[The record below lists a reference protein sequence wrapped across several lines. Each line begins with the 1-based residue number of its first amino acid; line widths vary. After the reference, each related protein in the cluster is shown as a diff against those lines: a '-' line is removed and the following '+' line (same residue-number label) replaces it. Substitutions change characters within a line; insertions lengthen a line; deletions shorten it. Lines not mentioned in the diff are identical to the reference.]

1 MTSTVSL
8 LAGSTGFLGN
18 EILKELGKEEGS
30 IFALSRRRVPNLPS
44 NAKELIIDFN
54 NLSEELNLQ
63 NIEHLYLSLG
73 QALYFHNV
81 MGLMSKSLK
90 REFYLVDFTY
100 QFQIAKKAKEAGVKN
115 ISLVSAV
122 GANPNS
128 WNYYLKTKGLLEEEI
143 VKLDFET
150 TNIFRPGHL
159 TGNKFRFDVFLA
171 DLFSFFA
178 DPFLF
183 GPLKKFRS
191 ISIKKLP
198 KAIMRHS
205 QSSKPGIN
213 YFDFK
218 DFK

>member
-8 LAGSTGFLGN
+8 LVGSTGFLGN

-44 NAKELIIDFN
+44 NAKELIINFN

-63 NIEHLYLSLG
+63 NIDHLYLSLG

-81 MGLMSKSLK
+81 MGLMSESLK
-90 REFYLVDFTY
+90 KEFYLVDFTY

-122 GANPNS
+122 GANSNS

>member
-63 NIEHLYLSLG
+63 NIDHLYLSLG
-73 QALYFHNV
+73 QELYFHNV
-81 MGLMSKSLK
+81 MGLMSESLK
-90 REFYLVDFTY
+90 KEFYLVDFTY
-100 QFQIAKKAKEAGVKN
+100 QLQIAKKAKEAGVKN

-128 WNYYLKTKGLLEEEI
+128 WNYYLKTKGLSLI
-143 VKLDFET
+143 H
-150 TNIFRPGHL
+150 I
-159 TGNKFRFDVFLA
+159 
-171 DLFSFFA
+171 
-178 DPFLF
+178 
-183 GPLKKFRS
+183 
-191 ISIKKLP
+191 
-198 KAIMRHS
+198 
-205 QSSKPGIN
+205 
-213 YFDFK
+213 
-218 DFK
+218 